1 MNPLVRKADPFA
13 GSTQRMLS
21 SGLEDVLPDVVR
33 SARGSEPATDG
44 ETGVP
49 AKWDDYEIV
58 QKIGHGG
65 MGSVYLAWQ
74 AGLERFVA
82 LKFLHRELN
91 AKPSF
96 VERFRREAKMAASLQ
111 HPNIVRVHEVGEVDG
126 RLYFAMDFIE
136 GRDLAEVLKEGA
148 MPWSQAARYCH
159 AVARA
164 MEYAHG
170 RWVLHRDLKPSNVLI
185 DLQDQPHVTDFGI
198 AGKMETPSTL
208 TETTHILGSPGYLSP
223 EQASGSIDDVTAA
236 CDIHAIGVILYE
248 CLSGKPPFRGDTVQ
262 GTLTQVREKQPGALR
277 ACGTSIPRDLE
288 VICLKCLDK
297 EPKRRYGT
305 AQALADDLER
315 CLKGERILA
324 RRTTTMDHAARW
336 LRHHPRAATLFAA
349 MCGMMLGLLGVLA
362 HEHSKLSQERR
373 NLQAT
378 MVENRHRLA
387 DVYVQLGQKWQ
398 EDQQPERATECFQ
411 RARELAGDNPEIVT
425 RIQEGLDKLAHK

>member
-1 MNPLVRKADPFA
+1 MNPSARTAHPFA

-21 SGLEDVLPDVVR
+21 SGLEDALPDVVR
-33 SARGSEPATDG
+33 SARGGSGVADD

-82 LKFLHRELN
+82 LKFLHRDLN

-111 HPNIVRVHEVGEVDG
+111 HPNVVPVHEVGEVDG
-126 RLYFAMDFIE
+126 RLFFAMDFIE
-136 GRDLAEVLKEGA
+136 GRDLAEVLKEGP

-164 MEYAHG
+164 MEYAHS

-185 DLQDQPHVTDFGI
+185 DLQNQPHVTDFGI
-198 AGKMETPSTL
+198 AGKMEAPSTL

-223 EQASGSIDDVTAA
+223 EQAAGSIDDVTAA

-248 CLSGKPPFRGDTVQ
+248 CLSGKPPFRADSVQ
-262 GTLTQVREKQPGALR
+262 GTLTQVREKQPVALR
-277 ACGTSIPRDLE
+277 ANGASIPRDLE

-297 EPKRRYGT
+297 DPKRRYAS

-324 RRTTTMDHAARW
+324 RPPTAIDHAVRW
-336 LRHHPRAATLFAA
+336 LRHHPRTATLFAV
-349 MCGMMLGLLGVLA
+349 MCGVMLGVLGVLGYEYA
-362 HEHSKLSQERR
+362 RLSQANSDMEE
-373 NLQAT
+373 A
-378 MVENRHRLA
+378 MSANRHRLA
-387 DVYVQLGQKWQ
+387 EVYVQLGQKWQ
-398 EDQQPERATECFQ
+398 EDQEPERATECFQ
-411 RARELAGDNPEIVT
+411 KARELAGDDPEIVN